1 MKVAFIQTSPEFG
14 RVEKNVEKAVKKI
27 LTLDCDLVVLPE
39 LFNTGYQFKSRIE
52 AFRLSERVP
61 DGYTVERL
69 QEAAKGKDIFIV
81 AGLAERSGSRVYNS
95 AVLVGPEGLVG
106 LYRKAHLF
114 WHEKDFFAL
123 GNTPLE
129 VYRTGKARVGIMIC
143 FDWLFPEAARTLA
156 LKGADIIC
164 HPANLVLP
172 HCPEAMI
179 TRSIENRV
187 FSITANR
194 VGTEQ
199 RIKGERLKYIGQS
212 QVVGPDGKVLYRA
225 AKGKTEAKVV
235 EIDPEKARDKK
246 ITARNNILR
255 DRRVELYLLK

>member
-1 MKVAFIQTSPEFG
+1 
-14 RVEKNVEKAVKKI
+14 
-27 LTLDCDLVVLPE
+27 
-39 LFNTGYQFKSRIE
+39 
-52 AFRLSERVP
+52 LSEEVP
-61 DGYTVERL
+61 GGYTTGRL
-69 QEAAKGKDIFIV
+69 LEAAKAKKAKKGKKLFIV

-114 WHEKDFFAL
+114 WREKDFFSP
-123 GNTPLE
+123 GKTPFK
-129 VYRTGKARVGIMIC
+129 VYSAGKARVGIMVC
-143 FDWLFPEAARTLA
+143 FDWLFPEVSRTLA

-194 VGTEQ
+194 VGSEE
-199 RIKGERLKYIGQS
+199 RIKGEKLKYIGQS

-225 AKGKTEAKVV
+225 AKGKTEARVV
-235 EIDPEKARDKK
+235 KIDPKRARDKK
-246 ITARNNILR
+246 ITERNNVLK